1 MKGQKKSKKQ
11 LIKKIKHSHK
21 EIKNP
26 KKLEV
31 IRKRLEEKLQISE
44 VRFRRLFETAHD
56 GILILDFETGQITE
70 VNPFL
75 TDLLDYKRNDFL
87 GKKLWEIGAFKDI
100 ELSKAAFRE
109 LQTKGYVRYDNLP
122 LQAKDG
128 RIIEVEF
135 VSNTYTID
143 HKKVIQ
149 CNIRDTTEQMRLERI
164 KEGITKKVFHEVRN
178 PLSIAKMGLDLILNK
193 IAGDINKDQ
202 EKMLGVINN
211 AIERVIRI
219 TTELL
224 DFSKLEAGKINLQQE
239 PINAHN
245 LVKEVVSF
253 FELAIKEKGLEVRL
267 KLPEKEIN
275 IYSDKDKIFQAI
287 SNLIGNATKFTE
299 KGYIEVSVCEKEDCV
314 EFSVLDTGRGISQD
328 DLHKIFG
335 KFEQF
340 GEILKNNDK
349 GIGLGLAITKDIV
362 ELSKGKIWVES
373 ELGKG
378 TKFSFTIPKFSPLK

>member
-1 MKGQKKSKKQ
+1 MKSQKKSKKQ
-11 LIKKIKHSHK
+11 LIKKIKHSQK
-21 EIKNP
+21 EIKNS

-56 GILILDFETGQITE
+56 GILILDFATGQITE

-75 TDLLDYKRNDFL
+75 TDLLDYTRNDFL

-100 ELSKAAFRE
+100 EASKIAFRE

-135 VSNTYTID
+135 VSNTYAID

-245 LVKEVVSF
+245 LLKEVVSF

-299 KGYIEVSVCEKEDCV
+299 KGYVEVSVCEKEDCV

-362 ELSKGKIWVES
+362 ELNKGKIWVES